1 MTLVP
6 VSRLKE
12 ILFSSRTMAVLLVV
26 FGISMAVATFVE
38 SAYDTAT
45 AKALVYNS
53 TWFEILM
60 LWLILLFVKNIRTY
74 KLTRKE
80 KWPLLAFHL
89 AFIVIFVGGALT
101 RYFSFEGQMPIK
113 EGETTNEIVSDLTY
127 FQLMVTDGTKTLKYD
142 KYPYVMSHLD
152 AKDVQWP
159 LKRSFEQDY
168 RFDNKV
174 ISLRTLD
181 YIPLARDSVQTTE
194 MGNKMLNVVSVGR
207 GSRVNHYLSEGEII
221 NIDGMMFSFN
231 RPRRGTVQLWEEDGA
246 LMIALPMDGEYMSMQ
261 GQQIGVVT
269 DSTLLERNSG
279 KLKAGILTRLDHRT
293 LYTVN
298 NTRFIIPKSTYQGKI
313 VYYKGDKSDPMD
325 KNLLDVVQLELSSG
339 KEKDTLLIKGGK
351 GVTGYSASLRINGLN
366 VAVGFGSKVLYTDFY
381 LRCDD
386 FLLDRYPGSNNPS
399 SYESK
404 ITVLDKGT
412 ERQHR
417 IYMNNVLDYQGYRFF
432 QASYFPDESGT
443 ILSVNADRLGTRI
456 TYVGYFML
464 FSAMFFTLFWKGTR
478 FWKLNESLKKMH
490 AKRFILLSFLLSLCL
505 GPGTNP
511 SFAHGSQ
518 HQPKDTT
525 TSSRQGPGPDAQFA
539 KPGELESN
547 NVIDPV
553 HAKKFGRLLVQDF
566 QGRIKP
572 MDTHA
577 LELLR
582 KIYKKDKYQRGTVAI
597 SPLQWFISMQIDPG
611 YWANEP
617 LIKVG
622 GKGGDKLIRETSANA
637 DGYTSYANL
646 VDPNSGNYR
655 LEEQANQSFSK
666 RTSDRSN
673 YDKAVIEVT
682 ERFNIF
688 SSIAFGY
695 YTKIIPIKNDPA
707 QTWTSWILTS
717 DENVVEIDET
727 AYALLTPYFNGVK
740 EGLQTGNWINA
751 DKRIEVIS
759 DFQHTWGKDIIPSE
773 SKVNL
778 EILYNDLN
786 IFFWLMMAY
795 CLLGISMIILGFAEV
810 LSSASK
816 HNRMVRALAKTLLG
830 MMVIALG
837 IHVIALGVR
846 WYLSGHAPWSNG
858 YEAIV
863 FISGIGV
870 LSGLLLYRNRN
881 AFIPAAGTLVAMIM
895 MGFAHGGSLL
905 DPQITPLEPVLKSYW
920 LMVHVGI
927 ITSSYGFFGLS
938 AVLSVICLVLFS
950 MKRKGKTGHSIKELT
965 IVNEMA
971 LTVGIFAL
979 AIGTFLGGMWANESW
994 GRYWSWDPKETWA
1007 FISIIFYAVVLHLRL
1022 VPRLSGKLTFNIVS
1036 LWAIW
1041 SIIFT
1046 YFGVNYYLAGLH
1058 SYAAGDPIPIP
1069 NWIYI
1074 TAAGMLTLSLAAYF
1088 RNRGSNQIPSLPK
1101 TPYITSH
1108 FPIHE

>member
-1 MTLVP
+1 MTQ
-6 VSRLKE
+6 
-12 ILFSSRTMAVLLVV
+12 LLLL

-60 LWLILLFVKNIRTY
+60 LWLILIFAANIKTY
-74 KLTRKE
+74 RLTRRE

-89 AFIVIFVGGALT
+89 AFIIMFIGGAVT

-127 FQLMVTDGTKTLKYD
+127 FQLMVADGMKTRRYD
-142 KYPYVMSHLD
+142 KYPYAMSYLN
-152 AKDVQWP
+152 AKDARWP
-159 LKRSFEQDY
+159 FKRSFNQDY
-168 RFDNKV
+168 RFGNKV
-174 ISLRTLD
+174 ISLKTVD
-181 YIPLARDSVQTTE
+181 YVPLAKDSVQMTAS
-194 MGNKMLNVVSVGR
+194 GKKMLNIISVGQ
-207 GSRVNHYLSEGEII
+207 GGRVNNYIPEGGVKNI
-221 NIDGMMFSFN
+221 NGILFSFY
-231 RPRRGTVQLWEEDGA
+231 RPLRGAVQLTEEDGT
-246 LMIALPMDGEYMSMQ
+246 LRINLPVDGEYMSMK

-269 DSTLLERNSG
+269 DAELLARHSG
-279 KLKAGILTRLDHRT
+279 KLKAGVITELDHRAV
-293 LYTVN
+293 YTVD
-298 NTRFIIPKSTYQGKI
+298 NTNFIIPKGTFKGKI
-313 VYYKGDKSDPMD
+313 VYYKGDKNAPVD
-325 KNLLDVVQLELSSG
+325 KNLLDVIQLELRSG
-339 KEKDTLLIKGGK
+339 NERDTIVIKGGK
-351 GVTGYSASLRINGLN
+351 GVTGYSETLRINGLN
-366 VAVGFGSKVLYTDFY
+366 VSVGFGSKILHADFS

-386 FLLDRYPGSNNPS
+386 FLLDRYPGSSNPS

-404 ITVLDKGT
+404 VTVIDGGIEK
-412 ERQHR
+412 QHH
-417 IYMNNVLDYQGYRFF
+417 IYMNNVLDYRGYRFF

-443 ILSVNADRLGTRI
+443 ILSVNADRWGTKI
-456 TYVGYFML
+456 SYLGYFLL
-464 FSAMFFTLFWKGTR
+464 FSAMFLTLFWKGTR
-478 FWKLNESLKKMH
+478 FWKLNDSLKKIH
-490 AKRFILLSFLLSLCL
+490 AKSPAPLSILLLVWMGL
-505 GPGTNP
+505 GIPC
-511 SFAHGSQ
+511 FAQNSSARSI
-518 HQPKDTT
+518 DTIP
-525 TSSRQGPGPDAQFA
+525 SSRQKPGPDAQFA
-539 KPGELESN
+539 KRDELGPN
-547 NVIDPV
+547 RVIDPV

-572 MDTHA
+572 VDTHA

-582 KIYKKDKYQRGTVAI
+582 KIFKRDKYQKGTLTITPV
-597 SPLQWFISMQIDPG
+597 QWFLSMQIDPG

-622 GKGGDKLIRETSANA
+622 RKGGDKLIRETGANA
-637 DGYTSYANL
+637 AGYTSYANL
-646 VDPNSGNYR
+646 VDPGTGIFV
-655 LEEQANQSFSK
+655 LEKEANKSFSK
-666 RTSDRSN
+666 RKADQSN

-688 SSIAFGY
+688 SNVAFGY
-695 YTKIIPIKNDPA
+695 YTRIIPIKNDPSK
-707 QTWTSWILTS
+707 TWRSWIYS
-717 DENVVEIDET
+717 YEGNAVEIDTT
-727 AYALLTPYFNGVK
+727 AYGLLTPYFNGVK
-740 EGLQTGNWINA
+740 EGLQTGSWIKA
-751 DKRIEVIS
+751 DKSIEAIS
-759 DFQHTWGKDIIPSE
+759 DFQHSWGKDIIPSK
-773 SKVNL
+773 SKINL
-778 EILYNDLN
+778 EMLYNHLN
-786 IFFWLMMAY
+786 IFFWLMIAY
-795 CLLGISMIILGFAEV
+795 CFLGTCMIILGFAEV
-810 LSSASK
+810 FLSGSK
-816 HNRMVRALAKTLLG
+816 HNRMIRTITKTVLGVMIVALT
-830 MMVIALG
+830 
-837 IHVIALGVR
+837 IHAITLGVR
-846 WYLSGHAPWSNG
+846 WFLSGHAPWSNG

-863 FISGIGV
+863 FISGVGV

-881 AFIPAAGTLVAMIM
+881 AFIPAAGALVAMIM

-920 LMVHVGI
+920 LMIHVGI

-938 AVLSVICLVLFS
+938 AVLSVISLVLFS
-950 MKRKGKTGHSIKELT
+950 ATRTSKTEHSIRELT

-979 AIGTFLGGMWANESW
+979 TVGTFLGGMWANESW

-1022 VPRLSGKLTFNIVS
+1022 VPRLSGKLTFNIAG

-1074 TAAGMLTLSLAAYF
+1074 TAAGMLILSLAAYF
-1088 RNRGSNQIPSLPK
+1088 RNRGSNQIPSIPQ